1 MKIVN
6 LSENN
11 TVLNR
16 FIAEI
21 RDVNIQQD
29 SLRFRRNIERIGEI
43 MAYEISKELSYE
55 SVPVTTPNGI
65 SVENLPADTV
75 VLGTI
80 LRAGLPLHAG
90 FHNYF
95 DRAENAFVS
104 AYRKYIS
111 DNEFEVV
118 VEYLA
123 SPRLD
128 GKTLLLVDPMLAT
141 GISGL
146 ILTVVGVIGA
156 RQFLIWMD
164 TPKEVLNLAATYL
177 KIYFMGMTATMV
189 YNFGAAILRAVG
201 DTKRPLYYLLFSGVV
216 NVGLNLLF
224 VIKYDMDVAGV
235 ALATVISQCISAVLV
250 LRCLIK
256 ETGAIH
262 LDLRCLRIDRGNFFK
277 ILQVGLP
284 AGFQGVLFSLS
295 NVVIQSS
302 VNGFGETVVAGNSA
316 AGNIEGFVYMA
327 MNAFHQAAISFTSQN
342 MGAGKYSRINKIL
355 YVSQLY
361 VVIVGLTMGLFVIAL
376 GKPLLGLYS
385 GSEAVID
392 AGMVRLKYIVTLYF
406 LCGMMDVMVG
416 SLRGL
421 GYAIMPMI
429 VSLIGA
435 CGLRLVWI
443 ATVFQIPKYHTIEMV
458 YITYPITWIL
468 TFLAHVVCFV
478 VVRRKLP
485 RKDII

>member
-1 MKIVN
+1 MSRYRANK
-6 LSENN
+6 SK
-11 TVLNR
+11 
-16 FIAEI
+16 
-21 RDVNIQQD
+21 
-29 SLRFRRNIERIGEI
+29 
-43 MAYEISKELSYE
+43 YEIDMCSGSILKKMLLFA
-55 SVPVTTPNGI
+55 VPLMFSSILQLLFNA
-65 SVENLPADTV
+65 AD
-75 VLGTI
+75 I
-80 LRAGLPLHAG
+80 
-90 FHNYF
+90 
-95 DRAENAFVS
+95 
-104 AYRKYIS
+104 
-111 DNEFEVV
+111 VV
-118 VEYLA
+118 VGRYAGDNSLA
-123 SPRLD
+123 AVGSTTSLIN
-128 GKTLLLVDPMLAT
+128 LLTNLFVGLSVGANVLVAHYYGAKEREDLKKAVHT
-141 GISGL
+141 VITISIISGL

-164 TPKEVLNLAATYL
+164 TPKEVLDLAATYL

-262 LDLRCLRIDRGNFFK
+262 LDLRCLRIDRGNFYK

-361 VVIVGLTMGLFVIAL
+361 VVLVGLTMGLFIIAL
-376 GKPLLGLYS
+376 GNPLLGLYS

>member
-1 MKIVN
+1 MSRYRANK
-6 LSENN
+6 SK
-11 TVLNR
+11 
-16 FIAEI
+16 
-21 RDVNIQQD
+21 
-29 SLRFRRNIERIGEI
+29 
-43 MAYEISKELSYE
+43 YEIDMCSGSILKKMLLFA
-55 SVPVTTPNGI
+55 VPLMFSSILQLLFNA
-65 SVENLPADTV
+65 AD
-75 VLGTI
+75 I
-80 LRAGLPLHAG
+80 
-90 FHNYF
+90 
-95 DRAENAFVS
+95 
-104 AYRKYIS
+104 
-111 DNEFEVV
+111 VV
-118 VEYLA
+118 VGRYAGDNSLA
-123 SPRLD
+123 AVGSTTSLIN
-128 GKTLLLVDPMLAT
+128 LLTNLFVGLSVGANVLVAHYYGAKEREDLKKAVHT
-141 GISGL
+141 VITISIISGL
-146 ILTVVGVIGA
+146 ILTAVGVIGA

-164 TPKEVLNLAATYL
+164 TPKEVLDLAATYL

-468 TFLAHVVCFV
+468 TFLAHVVCFAI
-478 VVRRKLP
+478 VRSKLP
-485 RKDII
+485 RRDII